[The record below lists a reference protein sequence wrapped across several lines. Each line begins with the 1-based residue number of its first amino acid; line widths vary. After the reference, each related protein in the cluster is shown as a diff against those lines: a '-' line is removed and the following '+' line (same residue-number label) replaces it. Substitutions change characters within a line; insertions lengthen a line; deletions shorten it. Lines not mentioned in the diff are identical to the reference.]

1 MGHLESHTFESSG
14 EQAGGRD
21 LATVHLHQSPSRF
34 HRGRLESSRN
44 EAREVGGLLYLT
56 LHSPWTRVRGGEGII

>member
-1 MGHLESHTFESSG
+1 M
-14 EQAGGRD
+14 
-21 LATVHLHQSPSRF
+21 ATVHLHQSPSRF